1 MKDNF
6 DMGQIVIALSEDY
19 KKLWKPL
26 NEELLL
32 PYNLP
37 SDVLDSLTHI
47 GLPLNTS
54 FEFNANISI
63 TFCEFPTVKRYPYH
77 QHDYLFFASMEEMGE
92 LSIDLHSKGVF
103 QYVDTSLPRSL
114 VNTSL
119 EKFMEC
125 LGLWLSFY
133 PQLQNYMREMYQENP
148 CFSLFENGK
157 ILKLMQD
164 KIKEI
169 DPYSMKY
176 QKFFWR
182 RMCEPDIF

>member
-37 SDVLDSLTHI
+37 SDVLDSLTHT

-103 QYVDTSLPRSL
+103 QYVDTRLPRS
-114 VNTSL
+114 
-119 EKFMEC
+119 
-125 LGLWLSFY
+125 
-133 PQLQNYMREMYQENP
+133 
-148 CFSLFENGK
+148 
-157 ILKLMQD
+157 
-164 KIKEI
+164 
-169 DPYSMKY
+169 
-176 QKFFWR
+176 
-182 RMCEPDIF
+182 